1 MTSSDFGVIGNEGLL
16 GLLVIML
23 GPLPNETQI
32 LMGKINRGEGSL
44 GMMANDKQL
53 YNNLSSSLTSLDKLL
68 DDLKKHPS
76 RYINI
81 RLFGRAPKDN
91 P

>member
-1 MTSSDFGVIGNEGLL
+1 VLL
-16 GLLVIML
+16 S
-23 GPLPNETQI
+23 
-32 LMGKINRGEGSL
+32 KINNGDGTL

-53 YNNLSSSLTSLDKLL
+53 YTNLSSSMSSLDKLL

-81 RLFGRAPKDN
+81 RLFGKAPKD
-91 P
+91 